1 MNSEQEQQNAPA
13 TETAPPAAPPPMG
26 KSPLG
31 KSFNAG
37 LLVAIA
43 ALAVSGWVWLDSRQ
57 TLHSMQ
63 EEMAKRLSDMDNR
76 NKEGRILAGQAQ
88 EGTREALVK
97 LGVLDSKVADSQS
110 QQIALEAL
118 YQEMSRSRDEWALA
132 EVEQTLLTASEQLQL
147 AGNVKAALIAL
158 QTADSR
164 LARLDRPQLLPVR
177 KAIAQDIQRL
187 QAVPFVDVPG
197 ISLRLDNLAASIND
211 LPLALDHIPSPP
223 AASPPKN
230 TPPEGFWAKIVRE
243 ARDDFFHLV
252 RIQQMENP
260 AAPLLSPSQAT
271 YLRENLRLRL
281 LSARLAL
288 LQHDE
293 TSYRSDLHA
302 VENALNR
309 YFDTKAKPTHTAL
322 ETLKQLNATS
332 ITVALPDLSASLG
345 AVRSQKTARGANR

>member
-1 MNSEQEQQNAPA
+1 MNSEQEPHSAPLEA
-13 TETAPPAAPPPMG
+13 SPSTTPPDSG
-26 KSPLG
+26 KQRLG
-31 KSFNAG
+31 KGLNAG
-37 LLVAIA
+37 ILIAVA
-43 ALAVSGWVWLDSRQ
+43 ALALSAWVWLDSRHNLQ
-57 TLHSMQ
+57 ALQ
-63 EEMAKRLSDMDNR
+63 EDMAKRLSEIDAR

-97 LGVLDSKVADSQS
+97 LGVLDSKIADSQN

-177 KAIAQDIQRL
+177 KAIGQDIQRL
-187 QAVPFVDVPG
+187 QTIPFVDVPG
-197 ISLRLDNLAASIND
+197 ISLRLDNLAASVND
-211 LPLALDHIPSPP
+211 LPLALDHTPSAPVHLTKDAP
-223 AASPPKN
+223 A
-230 TPPEGFWAKIVRE
+230 EGFWAKVVRE

-252 RIQQMENP
+252 RIQRMENP
-260 AAPLLSPSQAT
+260 TAPLLNPSQAT
-271 YLRENLRLRL
+271 YVRENLRLRL

-293 TSYRSDLHA
+293 TSYRSDLKA
-302 VENALNR
+302 VETALNR
-309 YFDTKAKPTHTAL
+309 YFDTKAKVTRIAL
-322 ETLKQLNATS
+322 DTIKQLGTAS
-332 ITVALPDLSASLG
+332 VTVALPDLSVSLN
-345 AVRSQKTARGANR
+345 AVRSQKISKERGGR

>member
-1 MNSEQEQQNAPA
+1 MNSAQEQQNAPA
-13 TETAPPAAPPPMG
+13 TETPPPVAPSLSAPPG
-26 KSPLG
+26 R
-31 KSFNAG
+31 SFNAG
-37 LLVAIA
+37 LVVAVA

-63 EEMAKRLSDMDNR
+63 EEMAKHLSEMDNR

-97 LGVLDSKVADSQS
+97 LGVLESKVADSQS

-223 AASPPKN
+223 AASAPKN
-230 TPPEGFWAKIVRE
+230 TPQEGFLAKIARE
-243 ARDDFFHLV
+243 VRDDFFHLV
-252 RIQQMENP
+252 RIQRMENP
-260 AAPLLSPSQAT
+260 AAPLLNPSQAT

-293 TSYRSDLHA
+293 SSYRSDLRA

-309 YFDTKAKPTHTAL
+309 YFDTKAKATRAAL
-322 ETLKQLNATS
+322 ESLKQLSATS
-332 ITVALPDLSASLG
+332 VTVALPDLSASLG
-345 AVRSQKTARGANR
+345 AVRSQKAARGGSR